1 MWLLKLAWKNLWR
14 NRTRSLITMAAI
26 FFAVILTSVV
36 TSLQKGVFNNLIKNV
51 VSFYSGYIQVH
62 QKGYWNDQVL
72 ENSFGINDTAGRA
85 ILSNPGISLVAP
97 RLESFALASSAD
109 LTKGCLVAG
118 VSPALEDRV
127 TDLRSKLSGGAY
139 FHDSDNAVLIA
150 EGLAE
155 RLKLKL
161 NDTLVLLA
169 QGYHGTVA
177 AGKYPVKGLLHFG
190 SPDLNDRMVFL
201 PLLAA
206 QRMFAAEN
214 RATSYVLSLT
224 SPRDLKAVAAD
235 VSKSLGS
242 NYEVLTWE
250 DMMPEIKQHIRTDS
264 ASMSIITGIL
274 YLLICFG
281 IFGTLLMMMVERRYE
296 LGMLQA
302 VGMKKGRL
310 CRLLLAESVFTVI
323 TGCLLGIVT
332 SIPVVGY
339 LHSHPIRISGEMGE
353 IYKRF
358 GFEPIFPTAND
369 AAIYVRQG
377 IIVLIIGLLLSLYPV
392 INILRM
398 KPVAA
403 MRKY

>member
-26 FFAVILTSVV
+26 LFAVILASVV
-36 TSLQKGVFNNLIKNV
+36 TSLQKGVFDNLIKNV

-72 ENSFGINDTAGRA
+72 ENSFELSDTTERA
-85 ILSNPGISLVAP
+85 ILGQKEVSALTP

-118 VSPALEDRV
+118 VAPVQEDRV
-127 TDLRSKLSGGAY
+127 TGLSGKLSAGIY
-139 FHDSDNAVLIA
+139 LRDSDNAVLVA
-150 EGLAE
+150 EGLAD

-177 AGKYPVKGLLHFG
+177 AGEYPIKGLLHFG
-190 SPDLNDRMVFL
+190 SPDLNDKIVFL

-206 QRMFAAEN
+206 QGMFAAEN
-214 RATSYVLSLT
+214 RATSYVLSLA
-224 SPRDLKAVAAD
+224 SPGDLKATAA
-235 VSKSLGS
+235 SLAETLGS
-242 NYEVLTWE
+242 PYEVLTWE
-250 DMMPEIKQHIRTDS
+250 DMMPEIKQHIRTDT

-281 IFGTLLMMMVERRYE
+281 IFGTLLMMMVERHFE

-310 CRLLLAESVFTVI
+310 CRLLLAESLLTVI
-323 TGCLLGIVT
+323 TGCLLGILT
-332 SIPVVGY
+332 SIPIVGY
-339 LHSHPIRISGEMGE
+339 LHAHPIRISGEMGE
-353 IYKRF
+353 VYKRF
-358 GFEPIFPTAND
+358 GFEPVFPTATD
-369 AAIYVRQG
+369 PAIYVRQG

-403 MRKY
+403 MRK